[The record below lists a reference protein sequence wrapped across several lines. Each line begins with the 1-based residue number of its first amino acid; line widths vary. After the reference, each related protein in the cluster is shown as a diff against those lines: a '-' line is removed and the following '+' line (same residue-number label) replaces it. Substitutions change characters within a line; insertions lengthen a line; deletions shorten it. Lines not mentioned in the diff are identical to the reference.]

1 MECMTRPGE
10 GQYRRLSYRYNR
22 QMFNYS
28 LFEMKD
34 NQALRDVYAE
44 LGFEGEDG

>member
-1 MECMTRPGE
+1 
-10 GQYRRLSYRYNR
+10 
-22 QMFNYS
+22 
-28 LFEMKD
+28 LFEMKG